1 MASEEDT
8 EYKKLPVDE
17 RCVHKLWKARVDG
30 YEEAAKIFRAIDDEK
45 SPEWNKF
52 LGLIKKFVVDS
63 NALAQEKG
71 LEAALVFVENCGH
84 AGKTVGEVISGI
96 VLKCLGA
103 PKAKTKELGMQIALM
118 YIEIEKHEQ
127 AVDELIKGFDQKNP
141 KIVATCIATVLSGL
155 REFGPKV
162 INVKPLVK
170 KIPALLSDRDK
181 AVRDEAKQLTVEIFK
196 WIGPVFKTQI
206 QSLPQVV
213 LTELEAEFDK
223 VKNEKAAPSRF
234 LRSQQQKQIQEQIA
248 GSNDV
253 EADGDDGENENQLI
267 LTIGVGT
274 KLETIFHLLKFNF
287 ILHFQTA
294 RWKPASTSTRWT

>member
-1 MASEEDT
+1 MEEDT

-30 YEEAAKIFRAIDDEK
+30 YEEAAKIFRSIDDEK

-52 LGLIKKFVVDS
+52 LGLIKKFVIDS

-71 LEAALVFVENCGH
+71 LEAALAFVENCGV

-96 VLKCLGA
+96 VTKCLGA
-103 PKAKTKELGMQIALM
+103 PKAKTKELGIQIALM
-118 YIEIEKHEQ
+118 YIEIEKHEATIEQ
-127 AVDELIKGFDQKNP
+127 LIAGFDQKNP
-141 KIVATCIATVLSGL
+141 KIVATCVSTVLMAL
-155 REFGPKV
+155 REFGAKV

-181 AVRDEAKQLTVEIFK
+181 SVRDEAKQLTVEIFR

-213 LTELEAEFDK
+213 LTELETEFEK
-223 VKNEKAAPSRF
+223 VKNEKAVPSRY
-234 LRSQQQKQIQEQIA
+234 LRSQQQKQILEA
-248 GSNDV
+248 VAASNNDCEV
-253 EADGDDGENENQLI
+253 DGDEGKNLC
-267 LTIGVGT
+267 
-274 KLETIFHLLKFNF
+274 NF
-287 ILHFQTA
+287 
-294 RWKPASTSTRWT
+294 

>member
-1 MASEEDT
+1 MEEDT

-30 YEEAAKIFRAIDDEK
+30 YEEAAKMFRAIDDEK
-45 SPEWNKF
+45 SPEWSKF

-96 VLKCLGA
+96 VTKCLGA
-103 PKAKTKELGMQIALM
+103 PKAKTKDLGIQIALM
-118 YIEIEKHEQ
+118 YIEIERHEQ
-127 AVDELIKGFDQKNP
+127 VIEELIKGFDQKNP
-141 KIVATCIATVLSGL
+141 KIVATCVSTVLLAL
-155 REFGPKV
+155 REFGAKV
-162 INVKPLVK
+162 VGVKPLVK
-170 KIPALLSDRDK
+170 KIPALLTDRDK
-181 AVRDEAKQLTVEIFK
+181 TVRDESKQLTVEIFR

-223 VKNEKAAPSRF
+223 VKNEKAIPSRY
-234 LRSQQQKQIQEQIA
+234 LRSQQQKQIQEA
-248 GSNDV
+248 VAASNDP
-253 EADGDDGENENQLI
+253 EADGDEGNLCNKVVIQFLI
-267 LTIGVGT
+267 Y
-274 KLETIFHLLKFNF
+274 NF
-287 ILHFQTA
+287 LF
-294 RWKPASTSTRWT
+294 RKRSRCRR